1 MESRARAVRFLS
13 LTSLGPANPTALEP
27 APNVTDWEYIQA
39 SLEGVPVLIH
49 VDALLE
55 GTHEIRSSYR
65 SWTMYLY
72 PNVRFYRNS
81 PQTSG
86 GSGMAGW
93 PSIGMKETVTVTME
107 GEKYSAEIEF
117 V

>member
-27 APNVTDWEYIQA
+27 APNVTDWEHIKE
-39 SLEGVPVLIH
+39 SLEGVQYLNHADELPKYIH
-49 VDALLE
+49 PIHS
-55 GTHEIRSSYR
+55 TYR
-65 SWTMYLY
+65 GWTMYLY
-72 PNVRFYRNS
+72 PNVYFYRND
-81 PQTSG
+81 PQTG
-86 GSGMAGW
+86 GGNGMAGW
-93 PSIGMKETVTVTME
+93 PTIGIKETVTVTME